1 MDGAGRL
8 TVLLA
13 RLQYRP
19 GPAVPLDLVLPAGV
33 PAQRVFRHYVI
44 DASRSNAY
52 DAGRR
57 HTALESVPNRQEGGR
72 IRVSLRP
79 RSVHL
84 LVIDLPSGAT

>member
-1 MDGAGRL
+1 VDGAGRL

-19 GPAVPLDLVLPAGV
+19 GPPLPLDLVLPAGT
-33 PAQRVFRHYVI
+33 PARRIFRHYVI
-44 DASRSNAY
+44 DASHSNAY
-52 DAGRR
+52 DAGQR
-57 HTALESVPNRQEGGR
+57 HTALESVPDRQEGPR